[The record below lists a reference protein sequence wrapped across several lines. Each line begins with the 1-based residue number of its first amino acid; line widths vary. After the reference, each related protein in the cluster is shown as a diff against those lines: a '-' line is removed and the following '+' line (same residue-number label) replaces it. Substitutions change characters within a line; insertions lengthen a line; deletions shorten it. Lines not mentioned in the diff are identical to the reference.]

1 MVSYN
6 PDLFI
11 GVFFSHKWVQE
22 RVKDLAEELP
32 KTHTSMRLSSE
43 ERRSHLLLLRVLGE
57 MPLSS
62 LWTI

>member
-11 GVFFSHKWVQE
+11 GIFSHKWVQE
-22 RVKDLAEELP
+22 RVKDLAEESP

-43 ERRSHLLLLRVLGE
+43 ERRSHLLLLRVLEE
-57 MPLSS
+57 MPLSF